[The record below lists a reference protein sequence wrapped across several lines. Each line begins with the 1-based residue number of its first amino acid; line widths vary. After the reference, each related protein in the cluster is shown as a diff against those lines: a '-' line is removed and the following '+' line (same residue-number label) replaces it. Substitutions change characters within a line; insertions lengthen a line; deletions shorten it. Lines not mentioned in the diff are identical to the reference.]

1 MITNPGSKT
10 RVDEV
15 ADGIYRIST
24 PVDLVPGGFSFN
36 QYLVVDEEPLLFHT
50 GPRRMF
56 PLVREAVAAV
66 LPVERL
72 RHVGFSHLE
81 ADECGSFN
89 EFLEVDA
96 SRSPRPHRATI
107 LSGRGRLDPSAR
119 RLGPWNSPTH
129 AHRAG
134 PALAP
139 LAVSLQVAA
148 STAVPPRLR
157 PLTISASSFA
167 RGEYTG
173 ALMARGKKSRASAPK
188 ALSGVRGNG
197 VLIEEMR
204 AQNRATIE
212 AVEASRV
219 VLESKIDSLARETG
233 GHLTVLQAA
242 VRQNSRDIKKNSD
255 DIRVLIER
263 VDALGPLDQR
273 VSTLE
278 RRVLGES

>member
-1 MITNPGSKT
+1 M
-10 RVDEV
+10 
-15 ADGIYRIST
+15 
-24 PVDLVPGGFSFN
+24 
-36 QYLVVDEEPLLFHT
+36 
-50 GPRRMF
+50 
-56 PLVREAVAAV
+56 
-66 LPVERL
+66 
-72 RHVGFSHLE
+72 
-81 ADECGSFN
+81 
-89 EFLEVDA
+89 
-96 SRSPRPHRATI
+96 
-107 LSGRGRLDPSAR
+107 
-119 RLGPWNSPTH
+119 
-129 AHRAG
+129 
-134 PALAP
+134 
-139 LAVSLQVAA
+139 
-148 STAVPPRLR
+148 
-157 PLTISASSFA
+157 ISASSFA

-242 VRQNSRDIKKNSD
+242 VRQNSRDIKKNSE